1 MANTIGTFLKESYF
15 NGRNGEHF
23 KQSLYY
29 TIEQDIN
36 ANKSYITYRGYV
48 GSVDGYAGSGSTAT
62 VSINGET
69 VGTFSSLSS
78 YSWDTLRGTKSVEVN
93 HNADGTAS
101 VGYSMDTDTPWT
113 LGDSHLEGA
122 LTLPT
127 IPRASTPSASN
138 TDIGSTVRIN
148 TNRAS
153 SSFTHTITVTFGNFT
168 KTWNSVGGYVDWNTA
183 LDESTL
189 YSKIPNSKNGTCT
202 ISCTTYNGGSNL
214 GTKTATFKLTANETI
229 NKPTITAD
237 AVDTNKTLATGNTIQ
252 DITGDATNK
261 TIIKY
266 LSNVAITTT
275 STPKNYATLASV
287 KVQSGDGTFATN
299 SQDFTATFTDVATTS
314 YSASATDS
322 RGYTGTTDITD
333 LVMLP
338 YTRLSISP
346 VRLYKTNQTAND
358 LYAEIDGNYFKG
370 SFNNTANVLTLS
382 YKYKESGTST
392 WSSWVSLTPTISQS
406 EDKYTFDGLIGTNF
420 DYQKI
425 YDFVFKVEDLAMVQT
440 IEAQSVPGIP
450 IIGIFEDFV
459 EMWGEVFVYKD

>member
-1 MANTIGTFLKESYF
+1 MALKSWTKDKDIDTQGGGLGTLRLIVNEDSTDIANNRSNCSYTLQLII
-15 NGRNGEHF
+15 
-23 KQSLYY
+23 KQNY
-29 TIEQDIN
+29 TWR
-36 ANKSYITYRGYV
+36 AS
-48 GSVDGYAGSGSTAT
+48 SGSWSLWGSASNSGNIASMTYYSGTTTLA
-62 VSINGET
+62 SGSFT
-69 VGTFSSLSS
+69 VGHNSDGTGSFSIGFSFDSS
-78 YSWDTLRGTKSVEVN
+78 YRLSGSDTLSGT
-93 HNADGTAS
+93 
-101 VGYSMDTDTPWT
+101 
-113 LGDSHLEGA
+113 
-122 LTLPT
+122 LTT
-127 IPRASTPSASN
+127 IPRASTPSAAN

-153 SSFTHTITVTFGNFT
+153 GSFTHTITVSFSNFT
-168 KTWNSVGGYVDWNTA
+168 KTWSNVGAYVDWNTA
-183 LDESTL
+183 TDEDTL

-229 NKPTITAD
+229 NKPTIVAD

-252 DITGDATNK
+252 DITGDSTNK

-287 KVQSGDGTFATN
+287 KVQSGDGTFATYA
-299 SQDFTATFTDVATTS
+299 QDFTATFTDVETTS